1 MAAWEML
8 SLQQRE
14 AMTMRIAFVAF
25 ALSLLTGAGI
35 AAADP
40 ATAGDKVAFREIIS
54 AQISAFQ
61 ADDAAG
67 AFTFASP
74 DLQAKFGSAATFL
87 DMVPTGY
94 EPVYRP
100 KAVEFRDIVEH
111 DYGPEQQVFVIGPDG
126 RGYIA
131 HYMMERQPDGSWR
144 ISGCYL
150 EQAGDESV

>member
-1 MAAWEML
+1 
-8 SLQQRE
+8 
-14 AMTMRIAFVAF
+14 MRIAFLAF
-25 ALSLLTGAGI
+25 VLSLLMGAGT
-35 AAADP
+35 ATADP
-40 ATAGDKVAFREIIS
+40 ASAGDKAAFQRIIS

-87 DMVPTGY
+87 EMVKTGY

-100 KAVEFRDIVEH
+100 RAGEFRDIVEH
-111 DYGPEQQVFVIGPDG
+111 DLGLEQRVFVIGPAG
-126 RGYIA
+126 RGYIT
-131 HYMMERQPDGSWR
+131 HYMMEKQPDGSWR

-150 EQAGDESV
+150 EEAGDESV